1 MLEMRKPLLTSS
13 YVHHLLVFGFCE
25 WSSFSLW
32 RWSHFGWLSLSA
44 AQIRTLEFRELVWVV
59 HGYVAGKGQVGFEI
73 SARRAKR
80 ISCHSHW
87 FLWDLLPLCF
97 SWEQYWL
104 EKLGLWTEAP
114 CSSPS
119 LQGLLELLLPEMPWL
134 QPLSPLSPSFP
145 CLLPSFPPDTIFCDP
160 LSGKRH
166 NVLQHLQ
173 IIHKLS
179 TQMHG
184 VLPHTSWTWRQ
195 VLGRLWIWEF
205 RRVSISSSIGLSSC
219 FRPSSIHT
227 QVILYFPCSWRRE
240 SPYRKLGS

>member
-44 AQIRTLEFRELVWVV
+44 AQIRTFEFRELVWVV
-59 HGYVAGKGQVGFEI
+59 HGYIAGKGQVGFEI

-87 FLWDLLPLCF
+87 FLWDLLPPCF

-119 LQGLLELLLPEMPWL
+119 LQGPLELLLPEMPWL

-184 VLPHTSWTWRQ
+184 VLPHTSRTWRQ

-240 SPYRKLGS
+240 SPYRKLGN